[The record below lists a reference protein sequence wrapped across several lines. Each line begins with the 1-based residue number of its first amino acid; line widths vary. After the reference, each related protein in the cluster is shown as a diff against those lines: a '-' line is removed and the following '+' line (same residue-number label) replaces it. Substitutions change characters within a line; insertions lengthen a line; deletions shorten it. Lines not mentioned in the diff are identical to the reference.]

1 MIFKVKLNLKVK
13 IYPSFG
19 LWVCPGDKS
28 IPNKVSLS
36 KFGQKMHFSTD
47 KVPIDFGIDWSW
59 SSVSFLASNL
69 LYSTKFC
76 VSWIFAS
83 FCIYLVR
90 PSPLS
95 VPHPTWLRT
104 YTDSYACGHG
114 PAMDRETV
122 YFYILVRP
130 LEFSQPRLGNWH
142 WILQAAIGFRHIINT
157 SLVEILYANIDQ
169 SPKQGKKKLPIGLYF
184 VRPSSLLQRYF

>member
-1 MIFKVKLNLKVK
+1 MEWLTVIFKVKMNLKVK
-13 IYPSFG
+13 IYPILG
-19 LWVCPGDKS
+19 LWVCLGDKS
-28 IPNKVSLS
+28 IPNKVRLS
-36 KFGQKMHFSTD
+36 KFGLKLHLSTV

-59 SSVSFLASNL
+59 SSVSFLTSNL
-69 LYSTKFC
+69 LYSTKFS

-104 YTDSYACGHG
+104 YTDSYACRQG
-114 PAMDRETV
+114 PAMDLETV
-122 YFYILVRP
+122 YLYISVRP

-142 WILQAAIGFRHIINT
+142 WILQAAFAFRRIIYA
-157 SLVEILYANIDQ
+157 SLVEILYANIDP
-169 SPKQGKKKLPIGLYF
+169 SPKRQ
-184 VRPSSLLQRYF
+184 

>member
-1 MIFKVKLNLKVK
+1 MNLKVK
-13 IYPSFG
+13 IYPIFR
-19 LWVCPGDKS
+19 LWVCPDDKS
-28 IPNKVSLS
+28 IPNEMRLS
-36 KFGQKMHFSTD
+36 KFGPKMHLSTV

-59 SSVSFLASNL
+59 SSVSFLTSNL

-95 VPHPTWLRT
+95 VPHPTWLHT
-104 YTDSYACGHG
+104 YTDSYACGRG

-122 YFYILVRP
+122 YLYILVRP

-142 WILQAAIGFRHIINT
+142 WILQAAIGFRHVIYA

-169 SPKQGKKKLPIGLYF
+169 SPKQ
-184 VRPSSLLQRYF
+184 Q